1 MSEQLTLQCKATPTE
16 LAQILNQVT
25 GLGLR
30 QGWSTQAVAQVQ
42 LVVEELVVNI
52 MNYGSQ
58 SGAETLIELT
68 LVQEGQHL
76 HLTLSDNG
84 MAFDPLQVRAPDLST
99 DLDQRPVG
107 GLGIYL
113 VTQLV
118 DELSYQRVGS
128 WNRLE
133 IRQTLLAHG
142 A

>member
-1 MSEQLTLQCKATPTE
+1 MSEQLTLQCKATATE
-16 LAQILNQVT
+16 LAQLLNQVT

-30 QGWSTQAVAQVQ
+30 QGWSAQAVAQVQ

-84 MAFDPLQVRAPDLST
+84 MAFDPLQVKAPDLST

-118 DELSYQRVGS
+118 DELSYQRVGQ
-128 WNRLE
+128 WNQLQ
-133 IRQTLLAHG
+133 IRQTLLEE
-142 A
+142 

>member
-1 MSEQLTLQCKATPTE
+1 MSEQLTLQCKATATE
-16 LAQILNQVT
+16 LAQLLNQVT

-30 QGWSTQAVAQVQ
+30 QGWSAQAVAQVQ

-84 MAFDPLQVRAPDLST
+84 MAFDPLQVKAPDLST

-128 WNRLE
+128 WNRLQ
-133 IRQTLLAHG
+133 IRQTLFEHG

>member
-1 MSEQLTLQCKATPTE
+1 MSEQLTLQCKATATE
-16 LAQILNQVT
+16 LAQLLNQVT

-30 QGWSTQAVAQVQ
+30 QGWSAQAVAQVQ

-84 MAFDPLQVRAPDLST
+84 AAFDPLQVKAPDLST

-118 DELSYQRVGS
+118 DELSYQRVGQ
-128 WNRLE
+128 WNQLQ
-133 IRQTLLAHG
+133 IRQTLLEE
-142 A
+142 

>member
-1 MSEQLTLQCKATPTE
+1 MSEQLTLQCKATATE

-30 QGWSTQAVAQVQ
+30 QGWSAQAMAQVQ

-84 MAFDPLQVRAPDLST
+84 MAFDPLQVKAPDLST

-118 DELSYQRVGS
+118 DELSYQRVGQ
-128 WNRLE
+128 WNQLQ
-133 IRQTLLAHG
+133 IRQTLLEE
-142 A
+142 